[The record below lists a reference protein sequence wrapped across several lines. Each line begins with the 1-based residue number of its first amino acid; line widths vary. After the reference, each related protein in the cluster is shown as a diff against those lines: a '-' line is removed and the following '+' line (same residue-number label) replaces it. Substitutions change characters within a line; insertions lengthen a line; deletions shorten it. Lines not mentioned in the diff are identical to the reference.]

1 MGRTAHGV
9 RGMRVKA
16 DESVVALAS
25 TNDMTQAFLI
35 ATEHGFGK
43 RTALAAYPL
52 RNRGGKGVIAIRVI
66 EKNGAP
72 VSGVIVKPEDD
83 IMLLSTGGKVVR
95 TRAGEVPERGRN
107 TVGNILIRMPDDTL
121 AAVRRVDRTGEEDES
136 EIEHLNV
143 EVDTDDL
150 DGIDDDEVDEG
161 DDAEEAENSEEVIPP
176 KDPKQ
181 N

>member
-83 IMLLSTGGKVVR
+83 IMLLSTGG
-95 TRAGEVPERGRN
+95 
-107 TVGNILIRMPDDTL
+107 
-121 AAVRRVDRTGEEDES
+121 
-136 EIEHLNV
+136 
-143 EVDTDDL
+143 
-150 DGIDDDEVDEG
+150 
-161 DDAEEAENSEEVIPP
+161 
-176 KDPKQ
+176 
-181 N
+181 